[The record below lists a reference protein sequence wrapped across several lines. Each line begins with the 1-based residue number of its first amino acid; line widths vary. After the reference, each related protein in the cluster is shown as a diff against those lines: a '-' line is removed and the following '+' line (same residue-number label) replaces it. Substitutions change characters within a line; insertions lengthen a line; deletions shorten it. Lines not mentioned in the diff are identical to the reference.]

1 MTSIEHIMRG
11 LGPDE
16 QEELRRGVDRQLADP
31 FHRGPVMVPPRFM
44 SHIVHVGPTVRM
56 QMHGCDV
63 EMAIL
68 ALWSVKSMRRIA
80 AIASRFGTP
89 SIETMAAELTRLRA
103 ISAPPRTGMRA

>member
-1 MTSIEHIMRG
+1 MNMLDDINATVRG
-11 LGPDE
+11 AALDIGAKLDAAELSASFAPGP
-16 QEELRRGVDRQLADP
+16 A
-31 FHRGPVMVPPRFM
+31 
-44 SHIVHVGPTVRM
+44 IRM